1 MKIKF
6 IITVNPHG
14 GKKLGPRLLNRV
26 KPLFEAKGIE
36 LFVVET
42 TFAGHAKELAN
53 QLNITEYDGFIGIGG
68 DGTLHEIINGML
80 SRHDGRKIPIGI
92 IPGGSGNSYMHDLQL
107 TNPLKAA
114 KAIINGKT
122 RALDT
127 AKVEVNHIIKYSN
140 NMIGWGL
147 VTDVGNQA
155 EHFRW
160 LGTNRYTILSV
171 VEVLRHKSRPA
182 TLIMDDKKIED
193 EFTFIIACNS
203 IHVGKGMKMAPKAR
217 LDDGLIDLIVIRSG
231 VSRTRLLQVLPK
243 LFDGSH
249 INEPELEYYQTSQFS
264 LIPETD
270 EILNIDG
277 EIMGSTPIQVNVIPK
292 AFEMFVS

>member
-1 MKIKF
+1 MKF

-107 TNPLKAA
+107 TDPLKAA

-193 EFTFIIACNS
+193 EFIFIIACNS

-217 LDDGLIDLIVIRSG
+217 LDDGLIDLIVIRSD

-277 EIMGSTPIQVNVIPK
+277 EIMGSTPIKVEMISN
-292 AFEMFVS
+292 AFDMFAS

>member
-1 MKIKF
+1 MKF

-107 TNPLKAA
+107 TDPLKAA
-114 KAIINGKT
+114 RAIINEKT

-217 LDDGLIDLIVIRSG
+217 LDDGLIDLIVLRSG

>member
-1 MKIKF
+1 MKF

-80 SRHDGRKIPIGI
+80 SRHDRRKIPIGI

-107 TNPLKAA
+107 TDPLKAA

-182 TLIMDDKKIED
+182 ELIMDDKKIED
-193 EFTFIIACNS
+193 EFIFIIACNS

>member
-1 MKIKF
+1 MKF

-107 TNPLKAA
+107 TDPLKAA

-147 VTDVGNQA
+147 VTDVGNKA

-217 LDDGLIDLIVIRSG
+217 LDDGLIDLIVIRSD

>member
-1 MKIKF
+1 MKF

-107 TNPLKAA
+107 TDPLKAA

-217 LDDGLIDLIVIRSG
+217 LDDGLIDLIVIRSD

-277 EIMGSTPIQVNVIPK
+277 EIMGSTPIKVEMISN
-292 AFEMFVS
+292 AFDMFVS

>member
-1 MKIKF
+1 MKF
-6 IITVNPHG
+6 ILTVNPHG
-14 GKKLGPRLLNRV
+14 GTKQGPLLLKKV
-26 KPLFEAKGIE
+26 KPIFDAAGAE
-36 LFVVET
+36 LFIIET
-42 TFAGHAKELAN
+42 TFAGHAQELAN
-53 QLNITEYDGFIGIGG
+53 QLNLSAYDGFIGIGG
-68 DGTLHEIINGML
+68 DGTLHEITNGML
-80 SRHDGRKIPIGI
+80 SRYDGNKIPIGI
-92 IPGGSGNSYMHDLQL
+92 IPGGSGNSYMHDLNL
-107 TNPLKAA
+107 TDPLKAA
-114 KAIINGKT
+114 RAIINGKT

-193 EFTFIIACNS
+193 EFIFIIACNS

-277 EIMGSTPIQVNVIPK
+277 EIMGSTPIKVEMISN
-292 AFEMFVS
+292 AFDMFAS

>member
-1 MKIKF
+1 MKF

-107 TNPLKAA
+107 TDPLKAA

-182 TLIMDDKKIED
+182 TLIMDDKIIED
-193 EFTFIIACNS
+193 EFIFIIACNS

>member
-1 MKIKF
+1 MKF

-26 KPLFEAKGIE
+26 KPLFESKGIE

-92 IPGGSGNSYMHDLQL
+92 IPGGSGNSYMHDLNL
-107 TNPLKAA
+107 TDPLKAA
-114 KAIINGKT
+114 KAIINEKT

-147 VTDVGNQA
+147 VTDVGNKA

-193 EFTFIIACNS
+193 EFIFIIACNS

>member
-1 MKIKF
+1 MKF

-107 TNPLKAA
+107 TDPLKAA

-193 EFTFIIACNS
+193 EFIFIIACNS

-277 EIMGSTPIQVNVIPK
+277 EIMGSTPIKVEMIPN
-292 AFEMFVS
+292 AFDMFAS

>member
-1 MKIKF
+1 MKF
-6 IITVNPHG
+6 IITVNPQG

-107 TNPLKAA
+107 TDPLKAA

-193 EFTFIIACNS
+193 EFIFIIACNS

-277 EIMGSTPIQVNVIPK
+277 EILGSTPIKVEMISN
-292 AFEMFVS
+292 AFDMFAS

>member
-1 MKIKF
+1 MKF

-92 IPGGSGNSYMHDLQL
+92 IPGGSGNSYMHDLNL
-107 TNPLKAA
+107 TDPLKAA

-122 RALDT
+122 RSLDT

-193 EFTFIIACNS
+193 EFIFIIACNS

>member
-1 MKIKF
+1 MKF

-80 SRHDGRKIPIGI
+80 SRHDGHKIPIGI

-107 TNPLKAA
+107 TDPLKAA

-122 RALDT
+122 RTLDT

-193 EFTFIIACNS
+193 EFIFIIACNS

>member
-1 MKIKF
+1 MKF

-14 GKKLGPRLLNRV
+14 GKKLGLRLLNRV
-26 KPLFEAKGIE
+26 KPLFEAKDIE

-107 TNPLKAA
+107 TDPLKAA

-193 EFTFIIACNS
+193 EFIFIIACNS

-249 INEPELEYYQTSQFS
+249 INEPELEYYQISQFS

-292 AFEMFVS
+292 AFEMYVS

>member
-1 MKIKF
+1 MKF
-6 IITVNPHG
+6 ILTVNPHG
-14 GKKLGPRLLNRV
+14 GTKQGPLLLKKV
-26 KPLFEAKGIE
+26 KPIFDAAGAE
-36 LFVVET
+36 LFIIET
-42 TFAGHAKELAN
+42 TFAGHAQELAN
-53 QLNITEYDGFIGIGG
+53 HLNLSAYDGFIGIGG
-68 DGTLHEIINGML
+68 DGTLHEITNGML
-80 SRHDGRKIPIGI
+80 SRHDGNKIPIGI
-92 IPGGSGNSYMHDLQL
+92 IPGGSGNSYMHDLNL
-107 TNPLKAA
+107 TDPLKAA

-122 RALDT
+122 RTLDT
-127 AKVEVNHIIKYSN
+127 AQVEVNHIIKYSN

-193 EFTFIIACNS
+193 KFIFIIACNS

-217 LDDGLIDLIVIRSG
+217 LDDGLIDLIVLRSG

-292 AFEMFVS
+292 VFEMFTL

>member
-1 MKIKF
+1 MKF

-107 TNPLKAA
+107 TDPLKAA

-182 TLIMDDKKIED
+182 ALIMDDKKIED

-277 EIMGSTPIQVNVIPK
+277 EIMGSTPIKVEMISN
-292 AFEMFVS
+292 AFDMFAS

>member
-1 MKIKF
+1 MKF
-6 IITVNPHG
+6 IITINPHG

-107 TNPLKAA
+107 TDPLKAA

-277 EIMGSTPIQVNVIPK
+277 EIMGSTPIKVEMISN
-292 AFEMFVS
+292 AFDMFVS

>member
-1 MKIKF
+1 MKF

-107 TNPLKAA
+107 TDPLKAA

-182 TLIMDDKKIED
+182 ALIMDDKKIED
-193 EFTFIIACNS
+193 EFIFIIACNS

-277 EIMGSTPIQVNVIPK
+277 EIMGSTPIKVEMISN
-292 AFEMFVS
+292 AFDMFVS

>member
-1 MKIKF
+1 MKF

-107 TNPLKAA
+107 TDPLKAA

-147 VTDVGNQA
+147 VTDVGDQA

>member
-1 MKIKF
+1 MKF

-80 SRHDGRKIPIGI
+80 SRHDGHKIPIGI
-92 IPGGSGNSYMHDLQL
+92 IPGGSGNSYMHDLNL
-107 TNPLKAA
+107 TDPLKAA

-193 EFTFIIACNS
+193 EFIFIIACNS

>member
-1 MKIKF
+1 MKF

-107 TNPLKAA
+107 TDPLKAA
-114 KAIINGKT
+114 RAIINEKT

-193 EFTFIIACNS
+193 EFIFIIACNS

>member
-1 MKIKF
+1 MKF

-92 IPGGSGNSYMHDLQL
+92 IPGGSGNSYMHDLNL
-107 TNPLKAA
+107 TDPLKAA

-122 RALDT
+122 RSLDT

-193 EFTFIIACNS
+193 EFIFIIACNS

-249 INEPELEYYQTSQFS
+249 INVPELEYYQTSQFS

>member
-1 MKIKF
+1 MKF

-107 TNPLKAA
+107 TDPLKAA
-114 KAIINGKT
+114 KAIINEKT

-182 TLIMDDKKIED
+182 ALIMDDKKIED

-292 AFEMFVS
+292 AFEMFTL

>member
-1 MKIKF
+1 MKF

-107 TNPLKAA
+107 TDPLKAA

-249 INEPELEYYQTSQFS
+249 INVPELEYYQTSQFS